1 MAEDL
6 LKGGKRRKG
15 TIGSFP
21 VPSDFSP
28 EGKRFAQFVNDSLQ
42 QLRGEKGNKLDS
54 AVTFGDLINSGLAE
68 KSNIQIAGGGS
79 TISAAGG
86 GVVNILKSVSE
97 EGIDFPTAPSGVSA
111 DGAFKNIIIDWDY
124 PTYRGHSHTEVFVA
138 DANSFASVEIT
149 KGRLS
154 PKFLGQTTAT
164 VFNHAVGNNQTKFY
178 WVRHINKNGVAGP
191 VHSTTGVTAT
201 TVGIATA
208 DFQDLAVT
216 NAKIANL
223 AVDEAKIA
231 NLAVTGA
238 KIANAT
244 IDSAKI
250 GNGEITNAKLG
261 TASVTAAKIANA
273 TITDAKITGTLN
285 ANKIAANS
293 LNISSKGVLGSA
305 GNIKSGSGQIQQTTN
320 SVGAVNQFFGGSSSL
335 LTTFAASSPFH
346 KFGSTS
352 LGQIAAVS
360 FSTPSNTATYN
371 MVGFFG
377 ETGTFGGD
385 EEKLIVISIQNTSGT
400 VIADRFQY
408 VNFAQATDIF
418 SIALTQSL
426 SGNSSFVAR
435 LYAGTKNVDTN
446 GGVLRITGTIMVF
459 GLGL

>member
-21 VPSDFSP
+21 VPSDFSQ

-97 EGIDFPTAPSGVSA
+97 EGVDFPTAPSGVSA

-124 PTYRGHSHTEVFVA
+124 PTYQGHSHTEVFVA
-138 DANSFASVEIT
+138 DADSFASVEIT

-164 VFNHAVGNNQTKFY
+164 VFNHAVGNSQTKFY

-191 VHSTTGVTAT
+191 VHSTSGISAT
-201 TVGIATA
+201 TVLIDTNSVEN
-208 DFQDLAVT
+208 LAIE
-216 NAKIANL
+216 NSKIGNL

-244 IDSAKI
+244 IDTAKI
-250 GNGEITNAKLG
+250 STLEGSVINA
-261 TASVTAAKIANA
+261 N
-273 TITDAKITGTLN
+273 TLN
-285 ANKIAANS
+285 ANRI
-293 LNISSKGVLGSA
+293 
-305 GNIKSGSGQIQQTTN
+305 TTN
-320 SVGAVNQFFGGSSSL
+320 TLDVRNKASSG
-335 LTTFAASSPFH
+335 TTGHVLAASAHLTNTTGYNYGTSTNTSIWYQTFGLASPYHFDSSGT
-346 KFGSTS
+346 FNTG
-352 LGQIAAVS
+352 
-360 FSTPSNTATYN
+360 STPSLLQ
-371 MVGFFG
+371 VGAQLAFRPEF
-377 ETGTFGGD
+377 
-385 EEKLIVISIQNTSGT
+385 SGT
-400 VIADRFQY
+400 Y
-408 VNFAQATDIF
+408 VLSFNFESFGQLGGHRTFA
-418 SIALTQSL
+418 SIISYSA
-426 SGNSSFVAR
+426 NSSFYDTSITSSNQNGSEAVISVNSNSNHYRSNSYSLVANIYYVFNSFAFLHDYFAFQGSNPSVR
-435 LYAGTKNVDTN
+435 FFIN
-446 GGVLRITGTIMVF
+446 GVNFRKA
-459 GLGL
+459 

>member
-21 VPSDFSP
+21 VPSDFSQ

-124 PTYRGHSHTEVFVA
+124 PTYQGHSHTEVFVA

-164 VFNHAVGNNQTKFY
+164 VFNHAVGNSQTKFY

-201 TVGIATA
+201 TVLIDTNSVEN
-208 DFQDLAVT
+208 LAIE
-216 NAKIANL
+216 NSKIGNL

-244 IDSAKI
+244 IDTAKI
-250 GNGEITNAKLG
+250 STLEGSVINA
-261 TASVTAAKIANA
+261 N
-273 TITDAKITGTLN
+273 TLN
-285 ANKIAANS
+285 ANRI
-293 LNISSKGVLGSA
+293 
-305 GNIKSGSGQIQQTTN
+305 TTN
-320 SVGAVNQFFGGSSSL
+320 TLDVRNKASSGTSGHVLAASANLTNTTGYNYGTSTNTNIWFQTFGLASPYHFDSSS
-335 LTTFAASSPFH
+335 TFNT
-346 KFGSTS
+346 G
-352 LGQIAAVS
+352 
-360 FSTPSNTATYN
+360 STPSLLQ
-371 MVGFFG
+371 VGAQLLFRPEF
-377 ETGTFGGD
+377 
-385 EEKLIVISIQNTSGT
+385 SGT
-400 VIADRFQY
+400 YILSF
-408 VNFAQATDIF
+408 NFESFGQLGAHRTFA
-418 SIALTQSL
+418 SIISYSA
-426 SGNSSFVAR
+426 NSSFYDTTITSSNQNGSEFVVSLNSQSKHYRSNSYSLA
-435 LYAGTKNVDTN
+435 ANVYYVFNSFAFLHDYFALQGQNPSVRFFIN
-446 GGVLRITGTIMVF
+446 GINFRKA
-459 GLGL
+459 

>member
-68 KSNIQIAGGGS
+68 KSNIQVAGGGS

-164 VFNHAVGNNQTKFY
+164 VLNHAVGNSQTKFY
-178 WVRHINKNGVAGP
+178 WVRHVNKNGVAGP

-201 TVGIATA
+201 TVLIDTNSVEN
-208 DFQDLAVT
+208 LAIE
-216 NAKIANL
+216 NSKIGNL

-244 IDSAKI
+244 IDTAKI
-250 GNGEITNAKLG
+250 STLEGSVINA
-261 TASVTAAKIANA
+261 N
-273 TITDAKITGTLN
+273 TLN
-285 ANKIAANS
+285 ANRI
-293 LNISSKGVLGSA
+293 
-305 GNIKSGSGQIQQTTN
+305 TTN
-320 SVGAVNQFFGGSSSL
+320 TLDVRNKAQSG
-335 LTTFAASSPFH
+335 TTGHVLAASANLTNTTGYNYGTSTNTSIWYQTFGLASPYHFDSSGT
-346 KFGSTS
+346 FNT
-352 LGQIAAVS
+352 V
-360 FSTPSNTATYN
+360 STPSLLQVGAQLAFRPEFSGTYVLSFN
-371 MVGFFG
+371 FESFG
-377 ETGTFGGD
+377 QLGAHRTFAS
-385 EEKLIVISIQNTSGT
+385 VISYS
-400 VIADRFQY
+400 A
-408 VNFAQATDIF
+408 
-418 SIALTQSL
+418 
-426 SGNSSFVAR
+426 NSSFYDTSITSSNQNGSEFVVSVNSQSKHYRSNSYSLVA
-435 LYAGTKNVDTN
+435 NVYYVFNTFAFLHDYFAFQGSNPSVRFFIN
-446 GGVLRITGTIMVF
+446 GINFRKA
-459 GLGL
+459 